1 MHRIPSLACL
11 EPGCAGKHCYL

>member
-1 MHRIPSLACL
+1 MHRILLLACL